1 MNTSLLIIFLSSQK
15 RLSGLWART
24 SPTQSSPS
32 PSNSLTLRSRHS
44 GAPFVL
50 LANEMCN
57 LIGFLPLYFFFS
69 VCPFVQGC
77 GRSCRLPSVE
87 ADPRAGRRSV
97 GLQHWTRV
105 FFRKEVRAA
114 DYIYIS
120 LSLQQFHIFGRCRP
134 NMRGQGRVTSNQS
147 CRNKFSFP
155 LHIRCF
161 LKSLIFNLVFFFF
174 FFLLDSLQ

>member
-1 MNTSLLIIFLSSQK
+1 MSEHQFADHFSLFTETAQWALGSDVTDAVFTVPFEFSHSQEQ
-15 RLSGLWART
+15 A
-24 SPTQSSPS
+24 
-32 PSNSLTLRSRHS
+32 LRC
-44 GAPFVL
+44 AIVL

-69 VCPFVQGC
+69 VCLFVQGC

-120 LSLQQFHIFGRCRP
+120 SSLQQFHMFGRCRP

-147 CRNKFSFP
+147 WRNKFSFP

-161 LKSLIFNLVFFFF
+161 LKSLIFNLVYIF